1 MVQATLAAA
10 GIAFDYDPL
19 DSIPN
24 QPLGS
29 KVKHLN
35 AWGQLP
41 ILELP
46 DGTHLSEVAA
56 ILAYL
61 SWSERTIKNGPNLW
75 VDDHP
80 AFLKWSVFLAVNV
93 YEGIL
98 RQSYTG
104 RFVRR
109 FADEPGGLSA
119 DLPDDIDERVA
130 SNIRLAAS
138 DRVHAAFQCIERETS
153 EHEFLLGDR
162 LSACDIFL
170 AMLYAWHTQAPIL
183 PKCNHITTQVATH
196 AVIRPIWKQ
205 NFHDRMDFEWHKL

>member
-41 ILELP
+41 VLELP
-46 DGTHLSEVAA
+46 DGTRLSEVAA

-61 SWSERTIKNGPNLW
+61 SWSEKTIKNGPNLW

-104 RFVRR
+104 PSTPFRR
-109 FADEPGGLSA
+109 RAGGLA
-119 DLPDDIDERVA
+119 PTCLM
-130 SNIRLAAS
+130 
-138 DRVHAAFQCIERETS
+138 TS
-153 EHEFLLGDR
+153 T
-162 LSACDIFL
+162 SVWPTI
-170 AMLYAWHTQAPIL
+170 
-183 PKCNHITTQVATH
+183 
-196 AVIRPIWKQ
+196 
-205 NFHDRMDFEWHKL
+205 